1 MANPVAKAKWVLETN
16 AITGIPA
23 ESLKALAE
31 SEGIKSR
38 YDIFPEDDWDG
49 AFLWKGPK
57 KIILINTR
65 IGKTGRHNFTF
76 AHELGHHFMEH
87 PPSSVKNGQAGF
99 HCILSDSEKESK
111 PYETE
116 ADRFA
121 AELLMPEDRFRFDMI
136 GAEIDFALIT
146 GLSNRYM
153 VSKQA
158 CSNRIV
164 ALTQAPCIIVRT
176 KGASITGY
184 SESRAA
190 RGFLK
195 RIATVPDG
203 TTASNAIENKRW
215 QYSFEACQAD
225 KWLSRAI
232 PGNVLYECTHISRE
246 SGKAMTILKW

>member
-23 ESLKALAE
+23 ESLITLAE
-31 SEGIKSR
+31 NEGIKAK
-38 YDIFPEDDWDG
+38 YNNYPEDDWDG

-65 IGKTGRHNFTF
+65 IGNTGRHNFTF

-87 PPSSVKNGQAGF
+87 PPSSIKNELTGF
-99 HCILSDSEKESK
+99 HCILSDSEKERK

-116 ADRFA
+116 ADLFA

-136 GAEIDFALIT
+136 GAEIDFALIS
-146 GLSNRYM
+146 GLSNYYM

-158 CSNRIV
+158 CSNRILT
-164 ALTQAPCIIVRT
+164 LTQAPCIIVRT
-176 KGASITGY
+176 KGTSISGY

-190 RGFLK
+190 RGF
-195 RIATVPDG
+195 
-203 TTASNAIENKRW
+203 
-215 QYSFEACQAD
+215 
-225 KWLSRAI
+225 
-232 PGNVLYECTHISRE
+232 
-246 SGKAMTILKW
+246 